1 MNRARRDGV
10 ACLGL
15 VLSLVWMCGCDRARA
30 AAPPTKDQG
39 ATAVEADRAL
49 QMLTEG
55 NGRFVAGRRMVRD
68 EPKRRQELATSQAP
82 IAVIVSCSD
91 SRVPPE
97 LVFDQGLGDL
107 FDVRTAGHVVG
118 DMELGSIEYA
128 AEHLGTRLVVVLGH
142 ARCGAVTAAVS
153 GGEAPG
159 HIPAVVKAIA
169 PAVAETK
176 SHPGDAVENAV
187 RANVRDTVRA
197 LRSSDPVLSHLVH
210 DGKLKIVGGR
220 YDLDTGRV
228 EFLAEEGH

>member
-1 MNRARRDGV
+1 M
-10 ACLGL
+10 
-15 VLSLVWMCGCDRARA
+15 
-30 AAPPTKDQG
+30 TQK
-39 ATAVEADRAL
+39 
-49 QMLTEG
+49 
-55 NGRFVAGRRMVRD
+55 
-68 EPKRRQELATSQAP
+68 P

-128 AEHLGTRLVVVLGH
+128 AEHLGTPLIVVLGH
-142 ARCGAVTAAVS
+142 ERCGAVTAAVS

-176 SHPGDAVENAV
+176 SAGGDAVENAM

-210 DGKLKIVGGR
+210 EGKLKVVGGR
-220 YDLDTGRV
+220 YDLDTGQV
-228 EFLAEEGH
+228 EILADDGH